1 MSNNPVGNALGWAS
15 WLTGGGK
22 TDSPY
27 KATILGFQMGR
38 HRTQRRKQQK
48 QKTRRHKRSYK

>member
-1 MSNNPVGNALGWAS
+1 MGWAG
-15 WLTGGGK
+15 WLTGGGQ
-22 TDSPY
+22 TASPY

-48 QKTRRHKRSYK
+48 QKTRRHKRSHK